1 MAYFFKCLEAVV
13 SYRPW
18 ILSSAVVLC
27 LALSQAANAF
37 SIPQPKGAAEA
48 SRSAHIQ
55 LKAGQGDADAQ
66 YLLGLMYLSGRYI
79 EQNRQLG
86 VKWMTAAAS
95 AGHVKAQQT
104 MADLAFEGSLIER
117 NLSTAE
123 QWYSELSKQGNK
135 WANFRLG
142 FIYAA
147 GGEGVER
154 NCGKAVEQFN
164 AVGDQASLGN
174 VAWILATCPEAQYR
188 NGDKALE
195 LSLALL
201 EADKQDPTILDN
213 LAAAYAEIGDFDAAI
228 STQQKAIEALKLSAD
243 KSKSA
248 EFKQRLKSYQNY
260 EPYREI
266 LPLFSN

>member
-1 MAYFFKCLEAVV
+1 M
-13 SYRPW
+13 SNRPW
-18 ILSSAVVLC
+18 ILNTVVVFC
-27 LALSQAANAF
+27 LAFSQAASAF
-37 SIPQPKGAAEA
+37 SIPQPKGAEEA

-55 LKAGQGDADAQ
+55 LKAAQGDADAQ

-79 EQNRQLG
+79 EQNRELG
-86 VKWMTAAAS
+86 AKWVTAAAS

-104 MADLAFEGSLIER
+104 MADLSFEGSLIER

-123 QWYSELSKQGNK
+123 QWYSELSKQGHK

-164 AVGDQASLGN
+164 AVGDEVSLGN

-195 LSLALL
+195 LSLTLL
-201 EADKQDPTILDN
+201 ESDKQDPTNLDN
-213 LAAAYAEIGDFDAAI
+213 LAAAYAEIGNFDAAI
-228 STQQKAIEALKLSAD
+228 STQLKAIKALKLSAD

-248 EFKQRLKSYQNY
+248 EFKQRLKTYQNS

-266 LPLFSN
+266 LPLAPN